1 MKTRSIT
8 GPVLLVI
15 IGFLFL
21 VNNIWRDL
29 SFWRLAWDYWPILL
43 IVIGVIGLVEALY
56 HASQGVAN
64 PPRPLS
70 GGGIF
75 WIVILLA
82 GFSWMG
88 HGNVHIG
95 PFTNTGLN
103 SVLGSD
109 FTYDVNKSGAS
120 EGVTRVVLDN
130 LHGNLS
136 LKGEDGG
143 EVKVTGRKT
152 VRAFSQ
158 SDADT
163 ADKQSPLVI
172 VRDGD
177 ILYIRT
183 EEPKS
188 SHTLSVTADLD
199 ITVPKGLDVETR
211 GRSGDLVVDDISG
224 EVSVLNG
231 RGDIRLS
238 NVGKDV
244 KIDSGGRGLIRAT
257 DIKGKVD
264 LKGSGGDVQI
274 ENVQGPVSVEGEY
287 SGTLEFHALAKEMHL
302 HSSRSE
308 FRVEAIP
315 GNVTLDLGDLK
326 MKDVTGPV
334 RFTTGTRDVDATDVT
349 NGLEI
354 SLNRGDIQVT
364 ETKLALPKLDVHT
377 HNGEV
382 TLSIPEKAAFDLDGT
397 TARGEVNNDF
407 GDFLKTTQE
416 GRAASIRGKQGNGPE
431 LKVGTDRGTLT
442 VKKN

>member
-1 MKTRSIT
+1 MRSRSIT
-8 GPVLLVI
+8 GPVLLVL
-15 IGFLFL
+15 IGLLFL

-43 IVIGVIGLVEALY
+43 IVIGAIGLVEALY

-70 GGGIF
+70 GGGVF

-82 GFSWMG
+82 SFSWMG

-95 PFTNTGLN
+95 PFTNGGLN
-103 SVLGSD
+103 SVLGKE
-109 FTYDVNKSGAS
+109 FTYEVNKAGAS

-136 LKGEDGG
+136 LKGDDGR

-158 SDADT
+158 SDADV
-163 ADKQSPLVI
+163 ADKQSPLMI

-183 EEPKS
+183 EDPRA

-211 GRSGDLVVDDISG
+211 GRSGDLVVDDIGG

-238 NVGKDV
+238 NIGKDV
-244 KIDSGGRGLIRAT
+244 KIDSGGRSLIRTT

-287 SGTLEFHALAKEMHL
+287 SGTLEFHALAKEMHM
-302 HSSRSE
+302 HTSRSE

-315 GNVTLDLGDLK
+315 GTVTLDLGDLK

-354 SLNRGDIQVT
+354 SVNRGDIQVT

-397 TARGEVNNDF
+397 TARA
-407 GDFLKTTQE
+407 K
-416 GRAASIRGKQGNGPE
+416 
-431 LKVGTDRGTLT
+431 
-442 VKKN
+442 

>member
-1 MKTRSIT
+1 MRSRSIT
-8 GPVLLVI
+8 GPLLLVI

-43 IVIGVIGLVEALY
+43 IVIGVVGLVEALY

-70 GGGIF
+70 GGGVF

-82 GFSWMG
+82 GFSWMS

-95 PFTNTGLN
+95 PFTNGGLN
-103 SVLGSD
+103 SMLGKEY
-109 FTYDVNKSGAS
+109 TYEVDKTGAS
-120 EGVTRVVLDN
+120 EGVTRLVLDN

-136 LKGEDGG
+136 LKGEQGG

-163 ADKQSPLVI
+163 ADKQSPIVI
-172 VRDGD
+172 VREGD
-177 ILYIRT
+177 ILYVRT
-183 EEPKS
+183 EEPKN
-188 SHTLSVTADLD
+188 SHTLSVSADLD
-199 ITVPKGLDVETR
+199 IVVPKGVDVEAR
-211 GRSGDLVVDDISG
+211 GRSGDLVVDDITG
-224 EVSVLNG
+224 EVSVVSG

-238 NVGKDV
+238 NIGKDV
-244 KIDSGGRGLIRAT
+244 KIDSSGRGLIRTT

-287 SGTLEFHALAKEMHL
+287 SGTLEFHALAKEMHM

-326 MKDVTGPV
+326 MTDVTGPV
-334 RFTTGTRDVDATDVT
+334 RFTTGTRDVDARDIT

-354 SLNRGDIQVT
+354 SVNRGDIQVT
-364 ETKLALPKLDVHT
+364 QTKPALPKLDVHT

-382 TLSIPEKAAFDLDGT
+382 TLSIPENASFTLDGT

-407 GDFLKTTQE
+407 GELLKTSQE
-416 GRAASIRGKQGNGPE
+416 GRTGSIRGGRGNGPE